1 MPNSLSIAKERISQ
15 ISDIAT
21 SYVQKDKSLFDH
33 FIHSYYQPL
42 HAEAAETIS
51 NADLAGMALHHF
63 TLLQAYDGSKP
74 QLKVLNPKAEEQ
86 HFHSSHTVIQ
96 IVAYDRPFLV
106 DTILMSLE
114 SEGIDVHRTYNIIV
128 SVARDDN
135 GHITH
140 VEGAHESATSHLSL
154 IHCEIAYQDDEELAA
169 LQQMLLAKIDTLDT
183 VVGDWKQ
190 MRAQLTDIK
199 AELSNKPLPEVFY
212 SQQEIQAFLDWI
224 LDDHFIFLGY
234 REYRLEGGQAVEV
247 NAEPADLDLFAI
259 GNSGLGLLRGAE
271 EDKLSESFSQLPKVL
286 KQLLTEPRVLMLSK
300 SSRVS
305 PVHRPVYMD
314 FLGIHKFDDS
324 GKLVGE
330 YRFIGLLTSQAY
342 QLTVQQIPLL
352 RDKANK
358 IMAMAELPRDG
369 HAHHK
374 MMHVINTLP
383 RDDLFQAS
391 VEELYPIVSG
401 ISQLQDKKSLRL
413 FSRIDHYQRFVQLLK
428 PFFRYLA
435 ILLVL
440 HLLIENRCKRPLKFR
455 PALQKFVLVLFQ
467 PFESLVDV
475 QFCSHPSR

>member
-1 MPNSLSIAKERISQ
+1 M
-15 ISDIAT
+15 
-21 SYVQKDKSLFDH
+21 V
-33 FIHSYYQPL
+33 
-42 HAEAAETIS
+42 
-51 NADLAGMALHHF
+51 LHHF

-154 IHCEIAYQDDEELAA
+154 IHCEIAYQDDEDLAA

-314 FLGIHKFDDS
+314 FWVFISLMTMVS
-324 GKLVGE
+324 WLV
-330 YRFIGLLTSQAY
+330 
-342 QLTVQQIPLL
+342 
-352 RDKANK
+352 N
-358 IMAMAELPRDG
+358 
-369 HAHHK
+369 
-374 MMHVINTLP
+374 
-383 RDDLFQAS
+383 
-391 VEELYPIVSG
+391 
-401 ISQLQDKKSLRL
+401 
-413 FSRIDHYQRFVQLLK
+413 ID
-428 PFFRYLA
+428 
-435 ILLVL
+435 LLVY
-440 HLLIENRCKRPLKFR
+440 
-455 PALQKFVLVLFQ
+455 
-467 PFESLVDV
+467 
-475 QFCSHPSR
+475 

>member
-154 IHCEIAYQDDEELAA
+154 IHCEIAYQDDEDLAA

-314 FLGIHKFDDS
+314 FWVFISLMTTVNW
-324 GKLVGE
+324 LV
-330 YRFIGLLTSQAY
+330 
-342 QLTVQQIPLL
+342 
-352 RDKANK
+352 N
-358 IMAMAELPRDG
+358 
-369 HAHHK
+369 
-374 MMHVINTLP
+374 
-383 RDDLFQAS
+383 
-391 VEELYPIVSG
+391 
-401 ISQLQDKKSLRL
+401 
-413 FSRIDHYQRFVQLLK
+413 ID
-428 PFFRYLA
+428 
-435 ILLVL
+435 LLVY
-440 HLLIENRCKRPLKFR
+440 
-455 PALQKFVLVLFQ
+455 
-467 PFESLVDV
+467 
-475 QFCSHPSR
+475 